1 MPGAICAPFI
11 TSDVVLL
18 QVRWWSKSKIPFYQ
32 LLSQVSPC
40 SSCAS
45 LGFPRSRLR
54 QALVFRIIMKKGS
67 WDQYLWIEGEGN
79 NTGQTEILIW
89 DAKWVS
95 STNPT
100 GSSLAE
106 MAHCS
111 CPPQGQY
118 SQASLSFPWSVL
130 GFGPLGKG
138 ASPWARWLF
147 AGEAKPEEN
156 DHWQMRV
163 NHSPHDWAK
172 DPSLTGIWSMHL
184 NVHHSCHAS
193 NLLSNYSGKKKLI
206 ILCVQ
211 LFCKLECFQ
220 FKTKYMNMLLLLL
233 SHFSRVQLCTT
244 P

>member
-18 QVRWWSKSKIPFYQ
+18 QVRWWSNSKIPSYH

-45 LGFPRSRLR
+45 LGFPGSRLR
-54 QALVFRIIMKKGS
+54 QALVFSIIMEKGS
-67 WDQYLWIEGEGN
+67 WDQYLWIGGEGN
-79 NTGQTEILIW
+79 KTGKTQVLIW
-89 DAKWVS
+89 DANWIS

-111 CPPQGQY
+111 CPAQGQY
-118 SQASLSFPWSVL
+118 SQASLFFAWSVL

-147 AGEAKPEEN
+147 AGEAKPEGN
-156 DHWQMRV
+156 ACQPQSSWLGKRSFLDGHLV
-163 NHSPHDWAK
+163 NASQRP
-172 DPSLTGIWSMHL
+172 PQL
-184 NVHHSCHAS
+184 SC
-193 NLLSNYSGKKKLI
+193 
-206 ILCVQ
+206 Q
-211 LFCKLECFQ
+211 QPTLEIF
-220 FKTKYMNMLLLLL
+220 
-233 SHFSRVQLCTT
+233 R
-244 P
+244 